1 MLGARI
7 DPHAITEGMDM
18 YFECIVNANPWVT
31 EVSWFFEGSLMSS
44 DPSAGIIISNQS
56 LVLQRVKKTS
66 RGRYW
71 CAASNSEG
79 RGESDEFFLKVL
91 CEYIHRV
98 LQAAM
103 HTDTHTLA
111 HEPLSDSLSSSTSH
125 RE

>member
-1 MLGARI
+1 
-7 DPHAITEGMDM
+7 M

-71 CAASNSEG
+71 CSASNTEG

-91 CEYIHRV
+91 CE
-98 LQAAM
+98 
-103 HTDTHTLA
+103 
-111 HEPLSDSLSSSTSH
+111 
-125 RE
+125 